1 MRAYYYD
8 NVPGDQRRSH
18 DHLPSQPVSDETLT
32 KLNIKYWTIPVE
44 GHEEKINA
52 IAAERGYKNR
62 DNIHV
67 SKEGMGDAYEDKLK
81 IFFSEHMHEDE
92 EIRYIL
98 EGQGFF
104 DVRESPSDLWIRLA
118 VEPGDLLVVPAGIYH
133 RFTVDES
140 NMIKAMRLFQ
150 DEPKWVPYNR
160 SEETEHNPH
169 RVGYLHDIGVAA

>member
-67 SKEGMGDAYEDKLK
+67 SKEGMGDV
-81 IFFSEHMHEDE
+81 S
-92 EIRYIL
+92 IRCGSWAICAL
-98 EGQGFF
+98 AEGRHG
-104 DVRESPSDLWIRLA
+104 
-118 VEPGDLLVVPAGIYH
+118 
-133 RFTVDES
+133 
-140 NMIKAMRLFQ
+140 M
-150 DEPKWVPYNR
+150 
-160 SEETEHNPH
+160 
-169 RVGYLHDIGVAA
+169 